1 MVVIWVA
8 LGVAVLLLAAVA
20 LSYNRFVH
28 QRQLI
33 RNAWSNIDTELRRRY
48 DLVPNLVRTVQGYA
62 THERTVLEEVI
73 RARTAAVA
81 SHGRADQQAA
91 DENLL
96 VGALKHLFAVVEGYP
111 QLKASRGFLELQ
123 QELAVTEDRIQAA
136 RRLYNG
142 NVRDYNQR
150 VQSIPSNLVANLFGF
165 SEESYFEVDRAVREG
180 PPPGVRLEAHGG

>member
-1 MVVIWVA
+1 MVVIWVVLA
-8 LGVAVLLLAAVA
+8 GAVALLAGVA

-73 RARTAAVA
+73 RARSAALA

-91 DENLL
+91 DENFL
-96 VGALKHLFAVVEGYP
+96 VGALRHLFAVAEGYP

-165 SEESYFEVDRAVREG
+165 AEEPYFEVDRAVREG
-180 PPPGVRLEAHGG
+180 PPPAVRLEAREP